1 MTLLADDGGVEP
13 DGTARLRH
21 PALARAAEQDPA
33 VSPAVLA
40 RVDPAGRR
48 AVPVVLDPARVLLFD
63 PETGAA
69 L

>member
-1 MTLLADDGGVEP
+1 V
-13 DGTARLRH
+13 
-21 PALARAAEQDPA
+21 PAWFAL
-33 VSPAVLA
+33 
-40 RVDPAGRR
+40 AGRR

>member
-1 MTLLADDGGVEP
+1 
-13 DGTARLRH
+13 
-21 PALARAAEQDPA
+21 
-33 VSPAVLA
+33 VLA